1 MCKDHN
7 PPIFKD
13 RTEGVDVATLVP
25 VCEGRGRGPRLLLL
39 LLMEDWGC
47 LQATPIPTK
56 KGVGNAHLRP
66 QVTVHRD
73 VSSHTEP
80 STGSDGYQEVTC

>member
-13 RTEGVDVATLVP
+13 RTEGVDVATLLK
-25 VCEGRGRGPRLLLL
+25 LLLL

-56 KGVGNAHLRP
+56 KGVGNAHLRL
-66 QVTVHRD
+66 QATVHRD
-73 VSSHTEP
+73 ASSHTEP
-80 STGSDGYQEVTC
+80 RTGSDGYQEVTC